1 MTETASP
8 TVPAAGP
15 TRRRRLRPIA
25 AVILGILACI
35 ALVASTTMLW
45 VHEVALNTDRWVAL
59 SAGVAQQP
67 AVIQSISEGVS
78 QQVVIALDVEGRLA
92 TALPDSAKLLAGPI
106 TGSVQARLRESLADL
121 FSSPGFQ
128 NAWEQANR
136 FAHQQLIAILRS
148 DSTILTLDNG
158 VVTLNMFPLVAA
170 ALASLQAEGIIPATI
185 SLPDLTATT
194 APETARAAIQ
204 SALGVS
210 LPADFGT
217 VPLVRAE
224 RLEAARTAVRVFDL
238 LVIVGIVVT
247 ILLFVAAALVARNRV
262 RATVLLGAGAVIA
275 LLLARAGIRGVE
287 GAIVGSIADGP
298 GAATVRGV
306 FDTVVQDLFGL
317 MVVVS
322 AIGAVVAIVAWL
334 IGRREQVA
342 EVAAAAG
349 SAARRA
355 TASSATKGRTV
366 ASGAA
371 AKAGASAGGATEGI
385 SPRQWAQ
392 EHVRVLRAAGVVVAA
407 VWLAILAVG
416 WEPVAIVGALLVLYQ
431 VGLEPI
437 LGRAGG
443 DQPKRAPS
451 GSMT

>member
-8 TVPAAGP
+8 IVSAAGP

-25 AVILGILACI
+25 AVVLGILACI

-45 VHEVALNTDRWVAL
+45 VHQVALNTDRWVAL
-59 SAGVAQQP
+59 SASVARQP
-67 AVIQSISEGVS
+67 AVIASISEGVS
-78 QQVVIALDVEGRLA
+78 RQVVIALDVEGRLA
-92 TALPDSAKLLAGPI
+92 TALPDNAKLLAGPI

-136 FAHQQLIAILRS
+136 FAHQQLLTILRS
-148 DSTILTLDNG
+148 DSTILTLENG
-158 VVTLNMFPLVAA
+158 VVTLNVFPLVGAA
-170 ALASLQAEGIIPATI
+170 IASLQAEGIIPANI
-185 SLPDLTATT
+185 SLPDLSAST
-194 APETARAAIQ
+194 APETTRAALQ

-247 ILLFVAAALVARNRV
+247 VLLFVGAALVARNRL
-262 RATVLLGAGAVIA
+262 RATILLGAGAVIA
-275 LLLARAGIRGVE
+275 LLLARAGIRGIE

-306 FDTVVQDLFGL
+306 FDTVISDLFGL
-317 MVVVS
+317 MVIVS
-322 AIGAVVAIVAWL
+322 AIGAIVAIAAWL
-334 IGRREQVA
+334 IGRREQVVQ
-342 EVAAAAG
+342 VASSAGAAVRG
-349 SAARRA
+349 A
-355 TASSATKGRTV
+355 TASGVASGRTM
-366 ASGAA
+366 AAGAA
-371 AKAGASAGGATEGI
+371 AKAGATTDEV
-385 SPRQWAQ
+385 SPREWARA
-392 EHVRVLRAAGVVVAA
+392 HIPVLRAAGVVVAA
-407 VWLAILAVG
+407 VWVAILAVG

-437 LGRAGG
+437 IGRAGG